1 MPKLKRAASPF
12 DVFDDDFDED
22 ASSNSSKNG
31 NPPIQRNAA
40 NARERARM
48 RVLSSAFGRL
58 KTKLPNIPP
67 DTKLSKLDTLR
78 LATIYIKQLKTL
90 LEGGT
95 DESMDVEPAFRF
107 HQTPQS
113 MTWPFTFQHIQ
124 ASRQLTSHYAPMEW
138 TQPEKYSND
147 IYRNHNLLTN
157 NNNNNNNT
165 NLMNNN
171 ISNTN
176 HNNNNNTN
184 NNMMQSH
191 SSCLFDHHRPNHG
204 HVIH

>member
-22 ASSNSSKNG
+22 DGSNSSKNG

-90 LEGGT
+90 VEGGS
-95 DESMDVEPAFRF
+95 DEAMDAEPAFRF
-107 HQTPQS
+107 HQAPQS
-113 MTWPFTFQHIQ
+113 MMSWPFTFQHIQ
-124 ASRQLTSHYAPMEW
+124 TSRQLTSHYPPMEW
-138 TQPEKYSND
+138 TQPEKFSND
-147 IYRNHNLLTN
+147 IYRNHNILS
-157 NNNNNNNT
+157 NNNNNT
-165 NLMNNN
+165 MLMNNN
-171 ISNTN
+171 ISNGSG
-176 HNNNNNTN
+176 NNNNNI
-184 NNMMQSH
+184 MQSH
-191 SSCLFDHHRPNHG
+191 SSCLFDHPNHG
-204 HVIH
+204 NVIH